1 MCDPVWVLEKVPL
14 TTFLSWVW
22 IAHTIEAD
30 NAFEAAA
37 SAQARRPFRMSL
49 PMWTNGLRFLSE
61 DGVTVSEL
69 RSLARADCNLG
80 GIERWG
86 WALVGDAVEGGE
98 RRPGFGSFRGI
109 KGNTVLRPTS
119 AGSEARRLWPLVLG
133 EVEQRWRTRF
143 GGEAVDTLRD
153 ALLARAAATPMPWS
167 PPEVATTDG
176 YYSHVVAAHPDAD
189 DDGQRPLVALL
200 GEVLTAYTL
209 EHEAGAAVSLPLG
222 ANVLR
227 VVGSDSIPLRDLPAL
242 TGLSKEGT
250 TQTAGHLERRG
261 LATSTP
267 DRTISLSP
275 SGLDALD
282 DYRRRAGQPE
292 DSRLHEAL
300 AAFVTKPDALSAGL
314 VPPEGCWRGERP
326 YLNRTN
332 RLLANPTAALPWHP
346 LVLGRGAW
354 PDAS

>member
-37 SAQARRPFRMSL
+37 PSRAGRAFRMSL
-49 PMWTNGLRFLSE
+49 AMWTNGLRFVS
-61 DGVTVSEL
+61 DGGITVSEL
-69 RSLARADCNLG
+69 RSQARAACNLG
-80 GIERWG
+80 GMERWG
-86 WALVGDAVEGGE
+86 WISAGEAVDGG

-109 KGNTVLRPTS
+109 KDNTVLRPTS
-119 AGSEARRLWPLVLG
+119 AGSDARRLWPVVLG

-143 GGEAVDTLRD
+143 GGEAVDALRD
-153 ALLARAAATPMPWS
+153 ALLARTAATPMPWS

-176 YYSHVVAAHPDAD
+176 YYSHVVAADATA
-189 DDGQRPLVALL
+189 DGQRPLVGLL
-200 GEVLTAYTL
+200 GQVLTAYTL
-209 EHEAGAAVSLPLG
+209 EHEEGAAVSLPLG
-222 ANVLR
+222 ANLLR
-227 VVGSDSIPLRDLPAL
+227 AIGSDAVRLRDLPRL

-250 TQTAGHLERRG
+250 SQAAGRLERRG
-261 LATSTP
+261 LATSNP
-267 DRTISLSP
+267 DRTISLTP

-282 DYRRRAGQPE
+282 DYRRRAGRPE

-314 VPPEGCWRGERP
+314 VPPEGSWRGERP
-326 YLNRTN
+326 YLARTN

-346 LVLGRGAW
+346 LVLARGAW